1 MSPNKQIN
9 FYEPID
15 QLSLYGY
22 DDYFISFKN
31 LYEENKLPNTI
42 LLTGQKGIGKSTFA
56 YHFINYLLSQNE
68 DDKYILENFTIN
80 ENNSSFKLIHKQ
92 VHPNF
97 FLLKNSLSDENIKI
111 LSKYFE
117 CSRIHRG

>member
-56 YHFINYLLSQNE
+56 YHFIRYTSYCFASHIAAYTLFLAYTLST
-68 DDKYILENFTIN
+68 LCANF
-80 ENNSSFKLIHKQ
+80 
-92 VHPNF
+92 NF
-97 FLLKNSLSDENIKI
+97 YTK
-111 LSKYFE
+111 
-117 CSRIHRG
+117 